1 MTTALGA
8 ISSHCLTKPIDAPPT
23 TIMSNHTLNAFLQ
36 GLLER
41 DDGLGEEED
50 YIDDDGAV
58 DDDKRDAYM
67 ARQEEEDER
76 KRNLLLT
83 LMNTVEIEALEQ
95 READAED
102 LRRHRQRF
110 LGRRKKTRKFKR
122 QWYCD
127 PVTGKMRRVTP
138 KLSGWWLDYIENPE
152 PDCPSWNKVFRQ
164 RFRLPYLSYI
174 EILEWV
180 TGDGCDGLFD
190 RWRAEADGY
199 TGRKNNKKVSP
210 IELLL
215 LGTLRYLGRGWT
227 FDDIEEGTKVSREVH
242 RCFFHAFTTFG
253 AKFLYPRFVHMPHT
267 TSDLQNCESE
277 YAMAGFPG
285 CIGSTDATH
294 IPLDKVTAAFR
305 QTHIGYKMGSETTS
319 RTYNLTVNHR
329 RQILHTTTGHPGRWN
344 DKTLIRF
351 DTFMSDLRDG
361 VFDERV
367 NFELKRGGKEGRNEN
382 ENDNGEDVVTIK
394 GAYVIVDN
402 GYLRWPTTIPPM
414 KDAFNKSEQRFS
426 QWLESLRKDVECT
439 FGILKGRWRILKTG
453 IRCHNTEVAD
463 NVWMT
468 CCALHNHLLDV
479 DGLSSKWNDGIASA
493 YEKDDGQFQDDDIP
507 LAIRRLVDPAGNEGH
522 RLRMFDGSRFGLRD
536 ADCRGDDDQDNE
548 EIENVDPNRTEL
560 LKLPLVRSGTSVSAI
575 NFHQFRAMLIDNF
588 NIAFH
593 KNELKWPRRYG
604 KNSRPVSIL

>member
-1 MTTALGA
+1 M
-8 ISSHCLTKPIDAPPT
+8 
-23 TIMSNHTLNAFLQ
+23 MSNGALNAFCQ
-36 GLLER
+36 GLLAEDR
-41 DDGLGEEED
+41 FVGEND
-50 YIDDDGAV
+50 NYIDDDGVV

-67 ARQEEEDER
+67 ACQEAEEKR
-76 KRNLLLT
+76 KRNLLLC
-83 LMNTVEIEALEQ
+83 LMQSVELEAQEQ
-95 READAED
+95 REANAED
-102 LRRHRQRF
+102 LRCHREQF
-110 LGRRKKTRKFKR
+110 FAQRKKRRKFKR

-164 RFRLPYLSYI
+164 RFRLPYSSYL

-180 TGDGCDGLFD
+180 SGDGCDGLFD
-190 RWRAEADGY
+190 RWRTEADGY

-215 LGTLRYLGRGWT
+215 LGTLRYVGRGWT

-253 AKFLYPRFVHMPHT
+253 AKFLYPRFVHMPQT
-267 TSDLQNCESE
+267 TADLRNCEAE
-277 YAMAGFPG
+277 FATAGFPG

-305 QTHIGYKMGSETTS
+305 QMHLGYKSVFTT

-351 DTFMSDLRDG
+351 DTFMADLRDG
-361 VFDERV
+361 AFDKIMDFRLHRTKKM
-367 NFELKRGGKEGRNEN
+367 NHSGTAGD
-382 ENDNGEDVVTIK
+382 NDDIEEVTIK

-414 KDAFNKSEQRFS
+414 KDTCNRSELRFS

-453 IRCHNTEVAD
+453 IRCHNTEISD
-463 NVWMT
+463 NIWMT
-468 CCALHNHLLDV
+468 CCALHNLLLDV
-479 DGLSSKWNDGIASA
+479 DGLSKKWNDGVASP
-493 YEKDDGQFQDDDIP
+493 YENDDGRFQGEEVP
-507 LAIRRLVDPAGNEGH
+507 AAIRRLVDPTGNEGH
-522 RLRMFDGSRFGLRD
+522 RLQMFDRSRFGFRNTDFHCDDDDKD
-536 ADCRGDDDQDNE
+536 ADD
-548 EIENVDPNRTEL
+548 ENVDLNIQL
-560 LKLPLVRSGTSVSAI
+560 LPLVRSGTSVTSI
-575 NFHQFRAMLIDNF
+575 NFHQFRAMLIDSF

-593 KNELKWPRRYG
+593 RNKLKWPKRFRKG
-604 KNSRPVSIL
+604 SKPVPIH